1 MLVHILPYGIL
12 SNHFLPPKRQSSP
25 RRSRLMRA
33 AFCFCRSPDAH
44 LTQRSRGHEHTFVNS
59 WPWFTVLT
67 RAYKAT
73 RFVVLSSLPL
83 SVIMPA
89 PILHPSALGRGPK
102 RNGARRLRR
111 SQTTE
116 RPAGRAPRSTVC
128 LGSERAEQEN
138 RALIANQ
145 DVRGTRDKLRRTAHG
160 CVLLSSNTH
169 QVTKTEQSPCYQ
181 APSWRPFAL
190 CATSAFRLTTVRLQ

>member
-1 MLVHILPYGIL
+1 VHILPYGIL
-12 SNHFLPPKRQSSP
+12 INHFLPPKRQSSP

-59 WPWFTVLT
+59 SPWFTVLT

-89 PILHPSALGRGPK
+89 PIPHPSALGRDPK
-102 RNGARRLRR
+102 RNGARRPRC

-116 RPAGRAPRSTVC
+116 HPAGRAPRSTVC
-128 LGSERAEQEN
+128 LGKGEGR
-138 RALIANQ
+138 
-145 DVRGTRDKLRRTAHG
+145 TRKLCPH
-160 CVLLSSNTH
+160 C
-169 QVTKTEQSPCYQ
+169 EPCRQ
-181 APSWRPFAL
+181 G
-190 CATSAFRLTTVRLQ
+190 

>member
-25 RRSRLMRA
+25 RRSLMRA

-59 WPWFTVLT
+59 SPWFTVLT

-73 RFVVLSSLPL
+73 RFVVISSLPL

-89 PILHPSALGRGPK
+89 PIPHPSALGRDPK

-116 RPAGRAPRSTVC
+116 RPAGCSSIHCLPR
-128 LGSERAEQEN
+128 E
-138 RALIANQ
+138 
-145 DVRGTRDKLRRTAHG
+145 VRGQNKKTVPSLRTSTSGVFGTSCDELLMDACSFGRTRIR
-160 CVLLSSNTH
+160 
-169 QVTKTEQSPCYQ
+169 
-181 APSWRPFAL
+181 
-190 CATSAFRLTTVRLQ
+190 

>member
-59 WPWFTVLT
+59 SPWFTVLT
-67 RAYKAT
+67 LAYKAT
-73 RFVVLSSLPL
+73 RFRCHLFSPAVSDHASTDLP
-83 SVIMPA
+83 
-89 PILHPSALGRGPK
+89 HPSALGRDPK

-116 RPAGRAPRSTVC
+116 RPAGRAPRS
-128 LGSERAEQEN
+128 
-138 RALIANQ
+138 
-145 DVRGTRDKLRRTAHG
+145 
-160 CVLLSSNTH
+160 
-169 QVTKTEQSPCYQ
+169 
-181 APSWRPFAL
+181 
-190 CATSAFRLTTVRLQ
+190 